1 VSKTLGK
8 GYFTLGKEHSS
19 KISSAKGSLPSAFF
33 GQRKTLGKLRI
44 EKIKKKQQNI
54 FQILGT
60 TLQPY
65 PILPLPVALSFFT
78 IILNQ
83 TYMFCKW

>member
-1 VSKTLGK
+1 VLFFGHSAKTLPSVK
-8 GYFTLGKEHSS
+8 KH
-19 KISSAKGSLPSAFF
+19 SAKKNTR
-33 GQRKTLGKLRI
+33 QIKKI

-54 FQILGT
+54 FKILGT

-65 PILPLPVALSFFT
+65 PTTLLVALSFFT